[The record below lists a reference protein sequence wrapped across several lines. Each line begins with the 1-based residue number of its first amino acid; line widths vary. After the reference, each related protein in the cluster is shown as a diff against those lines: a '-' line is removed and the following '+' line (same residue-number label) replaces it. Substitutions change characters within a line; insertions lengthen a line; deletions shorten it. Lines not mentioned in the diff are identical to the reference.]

1 MRMALLLVLLLAGA
15 SAVTAGEP
23 PQLGLGM
30 VRVFVPPAV
39 VFDVPDVTTETLSS
53 APVTVSFD
61 TAILGLGQAL
71 RISVRADGDL
81 TFAGGAAIPAANL
94 SWTTSNPANGLGING
109 VLSKTVYVPVYQSN
123 VGAAS
128 GRVDLT
134 WRLSP
139 PGGGIR
145 AGTRQ
150 AALRWRF
157 EAITP

>member
-1 MRMALLLVLLLAGA
+1 MRTAALIALLMLGITELTGG
-15 SAVTAGEP
+15 TA
-23 PQLGLGM
+23 PQLGSARVM
-30 VRVFVPPAV
+30 VPALV
-39 VFDVPDVTTETLSS
+39 VLDVPDVSS
-53 APVTVSFD
+53 ESIAGSPITVTFD
-61 TAILGLGQAL
+61 SAILLVGQAL

-81 TFAGGAAIPAANL
+81 TIPGGTPISASNL
-94 SWTTSNPANGLGING
+94 SWTTANVTNG
-109 VLSKTVYVPVYQSN
+109 VGLNGALSKTVYTTVYQGN
-123 VGAAS
+123 AGATS
-128 GRVDLT
+128 GRLDVT

>member
-1 MRMALLLVLLLAGA
+1 MRPAVLIVLLLLGA
-15 SAVTAGEP
+15 SAMSAGEP
-23 PQLGLGM
+23 PQLGLGL
-30 VRVFVPPAV
+30 VRVFVPPVV
-39 VFDVPDVTTETLSS
+39 VFDVPDVTTETLSG

-61 TAILGLGQAL
+61 SGVLGLGQAL

-81 TFAGGAAIPAANL
+81 TIPGGAAIPASSL
-94 SWTTSNPANGLGING
+94 SWTTANTVNGLGING
-109 VLSKTVYVPVYQSN
+109 VLSKTVYTPVYQST
-123 VGAAS
+123 VGATS

>member
-1 MRMALLLVLLLAGA
+1 MSRLLIPILLLGA
-15 SAVTAGEP
+15 VELTAREPAQVT
-23 PQLGLGM
+23 L

-39 VFDVPDVTTETLSS
+39 LFQVPDVARQTAASG
-53 APVTVSFD
+53 PVTVSFD
-61 TAILGLGQAL
+61 SAALVVGQVL

-81 TFAGGAAIPAANL
+81 AMPGGAAMPASNI
-94 SWTTSNPANGLGING
+94 SWTTSNVVGGIGMNG
-109 VLSKTVYVPVYQSN
+109 VLSKTIYTPVYQSN
-123 VGAAS
+123 VDATS

-134 WRLSP
+134 WTLAP